1 MRKPPETAP
10 TALENLGALRGSYPR
25 LEPGTVW
32 IVGAGPGDPGLL
44 TLDALAGL
52 LQADAI
58 VHDALIDKRTL
69 AMASPG
75 AQLLFVG
82 KRGGTPSTSQTE
94 ITQLLINLARQDLRV
109 LRLKGGDPFVFGR
122 GGEEMLALAEAGIR
136 FRVVPGITAGIGG
149 LASALIP
156 ATVRDVNQAIILVT
170 AHAPSDTG
178 GVDWR
183 ALAKTG
189 QPLVLYMAARNL
201 QGISEA
207 LIQAGVAPSMPAAA
221 VASATLEQ
229 QQVVE
234 SPLTSIAKC
243 MEVLDPASPVLVV
256 IGEIVRFRS
265 KLLALL
271 SASSA

>member
-1 MRKPPETAP
+1 MAPESAP
-10 TALENLGALRGSYPR
+10 TALEMLEALRGPYPR
-25 LEPGTVW
+25 VEPGTVW

-58 VHDALIDKRTL
+58 VHDALIDKRVL
-69 AMASPG
+69 AMANPR

-82 KRGGTPSTSQTE
+82 KRAGTPSTAQAE
-94 ITQLLINLARQDLRV
+94 ITQLLVNLAKQDLRV

-156 ATVRDVNQAIILVT
+156 ATVRDVNQAVILVT
-170 AHAPSDTG
+170 AHAPGDTS

-189 QPLVLYMAARNL
+189 QPLVLYMPTRNL
-201 QGISEA
+201 QGISDV
-207 LIQAGVAPSMPAAA
+207 LIQAGVNPDMPAAA
-221 VASATLEQ
+221 VASATVEG

-234 SPLTSIAKC
+234 SSLMKIAKC
-243 MEVLDPASPVLVV
+243 MEVLDAASPVLVV
-256 IGEIVRFRS
+256 IGEIVRVRQRI
-265 KLLALL
+265 LALL
-271 SASSA
+271 SAHSA